1 MILGRVV
8 KMSDLDESKRND
20 LAGLPFYRLPP
31 LSQRRLWPFMGIPAI
46 NTLSVT
52 PLNAFLAKAAV
63 FNNPWETSRPIST
76 LTPPLFQPIDRTVE
90 RKKKS
95 RTIAGNAALRLF
107 FTEVFTSSLEIPCNF
122 VTAFLTYVYFFKVF
136 LWPRWIKKKKKKP
149 RTLASVLETI
159 ATRIPMFGQL
169 YWPWKLF

>member
-20 LAGLPFYRLPP
+20 LAGLPFYRSPP

-76 LTPPLFQPIDRTVE
+76 LIPRFQPIDRTVE
-90 RKKKS
+90 RKKKPHYCRKCGTS
-95 RTIAGNAALRLF
+95 TILYRGFYEQPWNSLQFRNCLPHLRILF
-107 FTEVFTSSLEIPCNF
+107 
-122 VTAFLTYVYFFKVF
+122 
-136 LWPRWIKKKKKKP
+136 
-149 RTLASVLETI
+149 
-159 ATRIPMFGQL
+159 
-169 YWPWKLF
+169 

>member
-20 LAGLPFYRLPP
+20 LAGLPFYRSPP

-76 LTPPLFQPIDRTVE
+76 LTPRFQPIDRTVE
-90 RKKKS
+90 RKKK
-95 RTIAGNAALRLF
+95 AALLQEMRHLDY
-107 FTEVFTSSLEIPCNF
+107 SLPR
-122 VTAFLTYVYFFKVF
+122 FLRAALKF
-136 LWPRWIKKKKKKP
+136 LAI
-149 RTLASVLETI
+149 S
-159 ATRIPMFGQL
+159 
-169 YWPWKLF
+169 